1 MAKKTSE
8 GNITSL
14 PDAKEAKTIAFNKE
28 HYGEMIHNNRMRAGL
43 SQQQLA
49 SMIGVQKNYVTHWEA
64 GRARPD
70 LNIIPALCDAL
81 KISVSAFFGLPG
93 THKELSIDETQ
104 LVKDYRKVSARD
116 RFLIRST
123 LDKMLEL
130 SEAELWDHC
139 RISYI
144 PIMHNYQQAA
154 AGSGVALDEATEQ
167 YQTFIKKSALA
178 ERADEIVTVNG
189 SSMEPMFHHG
199 QDVFIEHTNELSIGE
214 IGLFVVNGDGFI
226 KEWAKDRLHSL
237 NPEYPDI
244 ILHDE
249 DNIRC
254 VGRVLGTVDKQDYP
268 SSEEVVILQEL
279 MREKAFSD
287 AD

>member
-1 MAKKTSE
+1 MPKTTSP
-8 GNITSL
+8 GNITSVS
-14 PDAKEAKTIAFNKE
+14 DAKEAKTIAFNKS
-28 HYGEMIHNNRMRAGL
+28 HYGEVIHNNRMKAGL

-49 SMIGVQKNYVTHWEA
+49 ALIGVQKNYIQHWEA

-70 LNIIPALCDAL
+70 LNVIPSLCDAL
-81 KISVSAFFGLPG
+81 KISVSTFFGLPG
-93 THKELSIDETQ
+93 AMKELNMDETQ
-104 LVKDYRKVSARD
+104 LVESYRKINARD
-116 RFLIRST
+116 RFLIRNT

-130 SEAELWDHC
+130 SEAELWDYC
-139 RISYI
+139 RVSYI

-199 QDVFIEHTNELSIGE
+199 QDVFVEHTNELSTGE
-214 IGLFVVNGDGFI
+214 VGLFVVNGDGFI
-226 KEWAKDRLHSL
+226 KEWAKDHLHSF

-254 VGRVLGTVDKQDYP
+254 IGRVLGTVEKQDYP
-268 SSEEVVILQEL
+268 SSEELVILQEL
-279 MREKAFSD
+279 MRDKAFSD
-287 AD
+287 AN